1 MDAFAPLVQQ
11 RNFSRANICSTPPI
25 RCLLSV
31 YWSSGTCGHE
41 DVEEAP
47 SYLLISPVETV
58 LVGPTQ
64 LLVLSGLNP
73 PLGVVTNP
81 VLSSLV
87 CCWLES
93 YLLDSLSSYVKIK
106 YYYGAAGEVLN
117 LFCNKSL
124 TFSSFVAPHLS
135 LVSPPCSVFPSALV
149 TPRGMDGPSWLSCA
163 LSRQLGPHLLIL
175 QAYHSVL
182 RRMTHSELQGSSTPD
197 GFFSPLPGHWSCF
210 TEILKFNIPNPNL
223 NTMVKKKC

>member
-11 RNFSRANICSTPPI
+11 RNFSRANICSTPSI

-106 YYYGAAGEVLN
+106 YYCGAAGRVLN

-124 TFSSFVAPHLS
+124 TFSSFVAPCLS
-135 LVSPPCSVFPSALV
+135 LVSPPCSVFPFRTCDS
-149 TPRGMDGPSWLSCA
+149 
-163 LSRQLGPHLLIL
+163 
-175 QAYHSVL
+175 
-182 RRMTHSELQGSSTPD
+182 
-197 GFFSPLPGHWSCF
+197 
-210 TEILKFNIPNPNL
+210 
-223 NTMVKKKC
+223 